1 MSLLSLQ
8 EDFRSWLTMESAD
21 ASARLGEQA
30 RPGLAV
36 YLNNYRSQLMA
47 CLAESFPAVRSWLGA
62 SRFDAAAATH
72 IDHSPPHAWTLD
84 AYPAGF
90 PATLAVLHPAE
101 PVVTELARLELAL
114 TEAFIGAD
122 AAPLDPARLGRID
135 WESAVIHLAPMLA
148 MLPVTTNVAAVWSAI
163 SAEEPMPVAK
173 RLSDKETIA
182 IWRGQFTPMFR
193 TAKPLEA
200 AVVEQVRTGQT
211 FGAICAALV
220 EQLGGDPGTAA
231 AAEILGGLLRDGLI
245 VGISAKN
252 CTHARRVE

>member
-1 MSLLSLQ
+1 VNLRSLQ
-8 EDFRSWLTMESAD
+8 EDFRNWLTMESAD

-72 IDHSPPHAWTLD
+72 IDGSPPHAWTLD
-84 AYPAGF
+84 TYPADF

-101 PVVTELARLELAL
+101 PVVTELARLEQAV
-114 TEAFIGAD
+114 TEAFIGPD
-122 AAPLDPARLGRID
+122 ATPLDPASLGDID
-135 WESAVIHLAPMLA
+135 WDSAVIHLAPTLA
-148 MLPVTTNVAAVWSAI
+148 MLPVTTNVAAIWSAI
-163 SAEEPMPVAK
+163 SAGEPMLAAK

-182 IWRGQFTPMFR
+182 IWRRQFTPMFR
-193 TAKPLEA
+193 IAKPLEA
-200 AVVEQVRTGQT
+200 AIVEQLRAGQT

-220 EQLGGDPGTAA
+220 EQLGEDPGTAA
-231 AAEILGGLLRDGLI
+231 AAEILRGWLRDGLI